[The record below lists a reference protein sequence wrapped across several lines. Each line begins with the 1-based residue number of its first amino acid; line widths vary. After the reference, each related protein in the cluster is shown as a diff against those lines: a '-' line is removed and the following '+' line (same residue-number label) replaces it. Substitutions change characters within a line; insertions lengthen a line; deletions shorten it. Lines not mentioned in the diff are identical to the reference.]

1 MALHIMV
8 VEDEPAIRQELCQ
21 LLSNALYQVSAV
33 EDFTDVAQTILDKE
47 PDLVL
52 LDLNLPVES
61 GYEICTKIRKCSDV
75 PIIFLTSRTDS
86 MDELTGMLKGGDD
99 YITKP
104 FQPPILLARIAAV
117 LKRSSKDKEEDK
129 TVMVCGD
136 LTLDLARGIVC
147 RQASGTWEKAQVELT
162 KNELKILN
170 CLFQH
175 KGQIV
180 SRMDLIE
187 YLWDQQVFID
197 DNALSVNITRIRGK
211 LKEIGIPQD
220 YIKTKRGMGYY
231 I

>member
-8 VEDEPAIRQELCQ
+8 VEDEPAIQQELCQ

-47 PDLVL
+47 PNLVL

-61 GYEICTKIRKCSDV
+61 GYDICTKIRKCSDV

-117 LKRSSKDKEEDK
+117 LKRSAKDKEEDK
-129 TVMVCGD
+129 TTMVCGD
-136 LTLDLARGIVC
+136 LTLDLARGVVY

-197 DNALSVNITRIRGK
+197 DNALSVNMTRIRGK